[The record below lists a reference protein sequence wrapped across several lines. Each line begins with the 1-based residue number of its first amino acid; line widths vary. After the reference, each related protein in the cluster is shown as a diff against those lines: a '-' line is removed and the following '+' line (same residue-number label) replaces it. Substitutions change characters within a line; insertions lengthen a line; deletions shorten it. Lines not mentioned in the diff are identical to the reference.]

1 MDLLNRFTNA
11 VIFSAEAA
19 SIKDLVVAAVAA
31 KADLCEAN
39 LRGADLRGA
48 DLCEAN
54 LRGADLRGADLCEA
68 NLRGADLCEAD
79 LCGANAE
86 INGHRVLQLNGL
98 PYPILITD
106 THLRAGC
113 QIHTFSAWRKMS
125 PDQIAEM
132 DGDSATEFYPVLL
145 SILDTFC
152 KDRETPTE

>member
-39 LRGADLRGA
+39 LRGAD
-48 DLCEAN
+48 
-54 LRGADLRGADLCEA
+54 
-68 NLRGADLCEAD
+68 LRGADLCEAD